1 MALVVKNSPANAGDI
16 GNTDSIHGSGR
27 SPGEGNGSPP
37 QYSCLE
43 NLMDRGSWRAT
54 VHRVA
59 KSQTGLKLL
68 STHHTQASSLGG
80 NTWKNLICEWIC
92 SLKGR
97 LYFKRCQ
104 VFSFTDKDR

>member
-1 MALVVKNSPANAGDI
+1 MVKNSPANAGDI
-16 GNTDSIHGSGR
+16 GNTDSVHGSGR

-43 NLMDRGSWRAT
+43 NLMDRGAWQAT

-59 KSQTGLKLL
+59 KSRIGPELL
-68 STHHTQASSLGG
+68 STHHTQASSLG
-80 NTWKNLICEWIC
+80 NKTWKSLIYEWMC

-97 LYFKRCQ
+97 LYF
-104 VFSFTDKDR
+104 